1 MATRQPQASTPGRS
15 VGIQL
20 ISSKAHERASVG
32 PHKARRLAH
41 EEHFRRVGRRLRI
54 PEQSIDLWISA
65 TDYPLHLFMM
75 AQLSGFFF
83 CLVTAVLLGPGSAAS
98 ALPPWRCTLN
108 YAAATL
114 TVSGT
119 LWLMYAA
126 WTLGPDFR
134 LVAPRASFGAFV
146 VMVTPISAAYIPF
159 MFGREELTPFGSRLL
174 LTLTLVPWTG
184 THAVFM
190 SATVLGWERGP
201 RHTPPWRFL
210 LSCLLKTMR
219 NMDAASDCVYVR
231 VLWERVRTRLHV
243 LQLPLRQSLSTARL

>member
-1 MATRQPQASTPGRS
+1 
-15 VGIQL
+15 
-20 ISSKAHERASVG
+20 
-32 PHKARRLAH
+32 
-41 EEHFRRVGRRLRI
+41 
-54 PEQSIDLWISA
+54 
-65 TDYPLHLFMM
+65 
-75 AQLSGFFF
+75 
-83 CLVTAVLLGPGSAAS
+83 
-98 ALPPWRCTLN
+98 
-108 YAAATL
+108 
-114 TVSGT
+114 
-119 LWLMYAA
+119 MYAA

-184 THAVFM
+184 TNIMFI
-190 SATVLGWERGP
+190 SSTVLGWELGP